1 MDHQG
6 ACDFMKRFKQILN
19 RLKHTFKR
27 YSIIFLS
34 NIIIVLLAF
43 WQWTSGEFLTAF
55 ILMWGIPIS
64 RIFMVGK
71 LRMRLVNGLTF
82 IVMYGYLLLGVR
94 FGWWDQASYL
104 LMATP
109 YISIA
114 LKPKRSWVKYLTV
127 GLTTVYLIYGLISGN
142 QVPWFIK
149 VPSIALVYAIFFP
162 SIVKSTF
169 KKQRERLRRKETSP
183 AE

>member
-1 MDHQG
+1 
-6 ACDFMKRFKQILN
+6 MKRFKHFLN
-19 RLKHTFKR
+19 RLKHYFKR

-43 WQWTSGEFLTAF
+43 WQWTTGEMLTAF
-55 ILMWGIPIS
+55 VLMWGLPIS

-71 LRMRLVNGLTF
+71 LKMRLVNGLTF
-82 IVMYGYLLLGVR
+82 IVIYLYLIMGVR
-94 FGWWDQASYL
+94 FGWWDEASYL

-114 LKPKRSWVKYLTV
+114 LKPKRSWVKYLTI

-149 VPSIALVYAIFFP
+149 VPSIGLVYVIFFP

-169 KKQRERLRRKETSP
+169 NKQIERFKHKELTSKQ
-183 AE
+183 